1 MRLETLNIIAR
12 NLRTLRTFKAIS
24 QVRMATDL
32 GLSKVTYAN
41 YENGKSTPDAEFLYK
56 VAITYG
62 IDMNILFEENP
73 NNFLLGISKC
83 EFYDK
88 DAKVFLSYY
97 QKLSAF
103 SRGMLVEYC
112 INLIERDNLI
122 SVNRATLEARYKR
135 KK

>member
-62 IDMNILFEENP
+62 IDMN
-73 NNFLLGISKC
+73 LLGISKC

-122 SVNRATLEARYKR
+122 SVNSATLEAKYKR